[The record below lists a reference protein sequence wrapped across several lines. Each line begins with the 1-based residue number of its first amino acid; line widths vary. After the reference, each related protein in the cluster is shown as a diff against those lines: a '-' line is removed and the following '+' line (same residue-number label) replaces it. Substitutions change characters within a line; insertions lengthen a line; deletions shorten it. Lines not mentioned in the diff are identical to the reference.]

1 MINRSSPI
9 LLNEHSFDFSNKE
22 TTLTDTNNAMK
33 RFGLKIQPMVHV
45 ANMSA
50 SLEFYEALGGQLVFG
65 SRDGDWALIEF
76 DGSMISLLAHP
87 PGDGKRETVELQF
100 TTKVMLEAL
109 QTHIQAIAPDFIE
122 RGIADEAFGRML
134 KLKTPDGL
142 LVKILELERDLI
154 E

>member
-1 MINRSSPI
+1 
-9 LLNEHSFDFSNKE
+9 
-22 TTLTDTNNAMK
+22 MK
-33 RFGLKIQPMVHV
+33 RFGLRIQPMIHV
-45 ANMSA
+45 ADMSA

-87 PGDGKRETVELQF
+87 PGDGRRETVELQF
-100 TTKVMLEAL
+100 TSEVELETL
-109 QTHIQAIAPDFIE
+109 QTHIQTIAPGFIE
-122 RGIADEAFGRML
+122 RGVADEAFGRML

-142 LVKILELERDLI
+142 LVKVLELERDLV